1 MELLYNKEEVSNKGN
16 KFALLRQT
24 VLNKSR
30 TSGILKNLI
39 RKKIAIL
46 SFFGIEVVLL
56 LFYGNN

>member
-30 TSGILKNLI
+30 MPGILKNLI
-39 RKKIAIL
+39 RKK
-46 SFFGIEVVLL
+46 L
-56 LFYGNN
+56 LF